1 MIYLIAYLIG
11 SIPFGLVLTKLA
23 GLGDIRTIGSGNIGA
38 TNVLR
43 TGHKGLAALT
53 LLLDGLKGAILPAI
67 FLNITATSPDLQ
79 QRFSDMALLAGLA
92 TILGHC
98 FPVWLKF
105 KGGKGVS
112 TSLGVLLAATPL
124 TGGIA
129 LATWIITF
137 ALFRISSLAA
147 LTATLIAPFV
157 TLLCYGPLP
166 AAIVAL
172 IALLIFARHSDNI
185 KRLLKG
191 EEKRM
196 GKKDATD
203 PAP

>member
-1 MIYLIAYLIG
+1 MTYLYAYLIG
-11 SIPFGLVLTKLA
+11 SIPFGLILTKLA

-43 TGHKGLAALT
+43 TGHKGLALLT
-53 LLLDGLKGAILPAI
+53 LLFDASKGGVFVLIWNILHPYDPTFTSFPPYI
-67 FLNITATSPDLQ
+67 FTAQ
-79 QRFSDMALLAGLA
+79 ALSIGFL
-92 TILGHC
+92 IVLGHC

-129 LATWIITF
+129 LFAWIMTF
-137 ALFRISSLAA
+137 AVTRISSLSA
-147 LTATLIAPFV
+147 LTAALIAPFV
-157 TLLCYGPLP
+157 TLLFYGAYP

-172 IALLIFARHSDNI
+172 MTLLIFGRHLDNI

-196 GKKDATD
+196 GKKG
-203 PAP
+203 